1 MKKIFVL
8 TIATLAFL
16 VSFAD
21 SQKGY
26 VRTKGRRAS
35 NGTIIQGQRLAD
47 VSIEVDGKGT
57 FLSKDKGIFVLNVP
71 RVFKLSRIQKKGY
84 SLHDP
89 ADILKT
95 HTCNPEDLVIVLD
108 VPSQNAEDKL
118 AIQEKRYRQLDAKYK
133 KLAAELNE
141 QKERNAI
148 DRQQYR
154 EEMQRLFLEQE
165 EEERLVE
172 DLAERYSQIDFE
184 ALDEF
189 ELKFSN
195 YLLDGEI
202 EKADSLLKTKGNV
215 NEAIA
220 RLEALNKRVDREK
233 DELAK
238 LQASLSTD
246 TMYQAKMKDELG
258 LLLYHHFEIF
268 SLRNLPDSAAYYIE
282 LRAGLDPENVRWQL
296 DAGDYIRD
304 YVSDFEKAGKYYNDA
319 LQSALA
325 KDPQSDDSASCYNRL
340 ALLYHDIGEN
350 EKALECSIKA
360 SEIWRNLNGEI
371 DLDVA
376 VGYLQLYDAYYDV
389 DRYEEAMGALEKSIE
404 IIRHP
409 DINDTKYLAT
419 AYNRMGNLYETYGD
433 YDLALEYYNKV
444 KELNKGEDLES
455 KYALTTNLE
464 DIAHTL
470 RLKGEYQKAI
480 DTFNEVIGARN
491 EILMPGHPAFAAD
504 YNGIGGVYYSMRKF
518 DTALEYFN
526 KALDLRKEYY
536 PENHP
541 LVLAVLGNI
550 GSCQRDKGNPE
561 EAVETHKEMI
571 RLLGEAGEGNAH
583 LLESNYVQLGVDYH
597 ALGDYDKA
605 IECMR
610 HGIEIVSS
618 ILDEN
623 HPKLAYEYNN
633 IGYISRSKGD
643 FEGAFTNFEK
653 ALSILTANFPADH
666 PNIALCHFNIGNT
679 LIDSGR
685 KEEARAHILKA
696 REIMLK
702 TPEMFSEHLESIEEY
717 LQRPE

>member
-1 MKKIFVL
+1 MKKLFLL
-8 TIATLAFL
+8 TVAIMAFL
-16 VSFAD
+16 ASFAD

-26 VRTKGRRAS
+26 VRTKGRRAA

-57 FLSKDKGIFVLNVP
+57 FLSKDKGVFVLSVP

-148 DRQQYR
+148 DRQKYR

-195 YLLDGEI
+195 YLLDGDI

-215 NEAIA
+215 NEAMA
-220 RLEALNKRVDREK
+220 RLETLNKRVDREK

-282 LRAGLDPENVRWQL
+282 LRAALDPENVRWQL

-325 KDPQSDDSASCYNRL
+325 IDPHSDDSASCYNRL
-340 ALLYHDIGEN
+340 AILSHLNSEN
-350 EKALECSIKA
+350 EKALECSLKA
-360 SEIWRNLNGEI
+360 LEIWRNLNGEF

-376 VGYLQLYDAYYDV
+376 VGYLQLYDAYYDL
-389 DRYEEAMGALEKSIE
+389 DRYEEAKDALEKSIE

-409 DINDTKYLAT
+409 DINDSKYLAK
-419 AYNRMGNLYETYGD
+419 AYNRMGELYDTFGD
-433 YDLALEYYNKV
+433 YDLALGYYDKV
-444 KELNKGEDLES
+444 KELNKGQDLES
-455 KYALTTNLE
+455 KYALAANLQN
-464 DIAHTL
+464 IAHTL
-470 RLKGEYQKAI
+470 RKKGEYQNAI
-480 DTFNEVIGARN
+480 DTFNEAISVRN
-491 EILMPGHPAFAAD
+491 EILMPGHLSFSGD
-504 YNGIGGVYYSMRKF
+504 YKGIGGVYFSMKKY
-518 DTALEYFN
+518 DKALEYFM
-526 KALDLRKEYY
+526 KAIDIRQEYF

-541 LVLAVLGNI
+541 LILSTLSDI
-550 GSCQRDKGNPE
+550 GACQRDMGNMDG
-561 EAVETHKEMI
+561 AVETHKEII

-583 LLESNYVQLGVDYH
+583 IIESVYIQLGVDYH
-597 ALGDYDKA
+597 MLGEYDKA
-605 IECMR
+605 IECMQR
-610 HGIEIVSS
+610 GIEIISS
-618 ILDEN
+618 ILGEN
-623 HPKLAYEYNN
+623 HPNLAYEFNN
-633 IGYISRSKGD
+633 IGFISRQKGD
-643 FEGAFTNFEK
+643 YEAALFNYEK
-653 ALSILTANFPADH
+653 ALAIQTASLPEDH
-666 PNIALCHFNIGNT
+666 PNIARNHFNIANA
-679 LIDSGR
+679 LIETGR
-685 KEEARAHILKA
+685 KEEAHAHILKA

-702 TPEMFSEHLESIEEY
+702 TPEMFSEYLESIEEY